1 MYLLIFILFQLKNSE
16 IDEKN
21 EKNQKRGFE
30 ESERIDNDR

>member
-21 EKNQKRGFE
+21 EKNPKRGFE